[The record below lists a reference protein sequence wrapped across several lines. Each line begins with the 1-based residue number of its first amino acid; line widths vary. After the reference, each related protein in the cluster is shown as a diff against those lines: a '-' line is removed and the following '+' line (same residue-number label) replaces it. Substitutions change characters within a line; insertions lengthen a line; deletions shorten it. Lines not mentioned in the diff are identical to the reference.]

1 MKSEYILFA
10 SIHFDNGKSYLFQ
23 PSNIKT
29 GIVLN
34 GHRHGC
40 IFQQW
45 AFFNTDVLKLDV
57 AGRQN
62 IGFYEKEQGFLTN
75 ANRFVD
81 RKEAAKIAFAAGQIQ
96 KEIQTLYSEDLY

>member
-1 MKSEYILFA
+1 MKSEYILCA
-10 SIHFDNGKSYLFQ
+10 SIHFDNGKTYPYQ
-23 PSNIKT
+23 PQNINT

-34 GHRHGC
+34 GHRHVC

-57 AGRQN
+57 TGRHN

-75 ANRFVD
+75 TNRFVD
-81 RKEAAKIAFAAGQIQ
+81 REEGAKIAFAAGQIE
-96 KEIQTLYSEDLY
+96 KEISTL